1 MSEKKAEVRRATGQ
15 DASDQGGNSDKDAR
29 DTESLQRVAEK
40 QEIATSGDRQTH
52 TRQTAGVWA
61 GAAKA
66 IEGGVGFVGDKA
78 PKVASFVI
86 HKVRKGASV
95 AYGTGSKIVRDAYRT
110 SSEYADKY
118 KHKAEMKRLKE
129 RRESVSA
136 RLGSEIYT
144 RIVVDEETPD
154 KLFLDQRITSL
165 LDQIQKLDN
174 DVVKIGKELE
184 KH

>member
-1 MSEKKAEVRRATGQ
+1 MIENKTEVTRDTGQ
-15 DASDQGGNSDKDAR
+15 DASDQGGNLDKDVR
-29 DTESLQRVAEK
+29 ETESRQRVAEK
-40 QEIATSGDRQTH
+40 QEIATSGDSEMD
-52 TRQTAGVWA
+52 TRQKAGVWA

-78 PKVASFVI
+78 PKVASFVV

-118 KHKAEMKRLKE
+118 KHKAEMKRLQE
-129 RRESVSA
+129 QRESVSA

-144 RIVVDEETPD
+144 RIVVDEEPPD

-174 DVVKIGKELE
+174 DVVKIGKDLE
-184 KH
+184 KQ